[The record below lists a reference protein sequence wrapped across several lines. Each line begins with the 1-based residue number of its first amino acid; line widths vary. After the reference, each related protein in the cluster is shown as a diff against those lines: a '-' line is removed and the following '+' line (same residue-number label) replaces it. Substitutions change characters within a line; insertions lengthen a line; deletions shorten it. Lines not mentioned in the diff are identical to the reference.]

1 MNWPLTKFRSILLH
15 FTNHQENLV
24 VNLIE
29 FLARIF
35 FQKKQKLI
43 TVAIYS
49 LYFLLLEIFAM
60 LYMWVSIEITY
71 KDSLSRWKAYN
82 DLNTPVKFWKQNKM
96 LNWLLERYMLQ
107 VSQSYFFNKIS
118 SRTFWCCNSS
128 FQN

>member
-1 MNWPLTKFRSILLH
+1 MTWPLTKFRSILLH
-15 FTNHQENLV
+15 FTNHLKNLV

-29 FLARIF
+29 FFARIF

-43 TVAIYS
+43 IVAVYG
-49 LYFLLLEIFAM
+49 LYFSLLEIFAM
-60 LYMWVSIEITY
+60 LHMWVSIEITY
-71 KDSLSRWKAYN
+71 KDSLSRWKVYN

-118 SRTFWCCNSS
+118 SSTFWCCNSS